1 MPYMTRTPLRVSLF
15 GGGTDYP
22 DYFAR
27 RPGAVIGMAIDKH
40 IYIACTRVQTPI
52 QHRYRVAYS
61 KLELVEEIS
70 EIQHPVVR
78 EVLKDYGVEECLDIS
93 VMSDLPASGGGLG
106 SSSSFTVGFVTLVRA
121 MAGVEMT
128 KLDIANE
135 AIRFERDVLR
145 ENVGVQDQLHAAFG
159 GLNRFDFDG
168 GRIRITPVQLRAGTV
183 AQLNKSMLLV
193 YTGIP
198 RRATVIVEEQ
208 ITATKARA
216 LDKDLGNLYAM
227 VGDCMDLLENN
238 THNIVPE
245 LGRMLHESWLV
256 KRQLTSKI
264 SNTSID
270 ALYERARKAGAY
282 GGKLCGAGG
291 GGFLLMLA
299 PPDHLAAIQ
308 AAVSPQAVLPIRMD
322 TQGVS
327 VLFAQSSRPGRN
339 EIALKQRPVL
349 QVVAKS

>member
-183 AQLNKSMLLV
+183 AQLNESMLLV